1 MIKTRQQYQNTKRQ
15 IQTFHDALANVRG
28 QQFAEG
34 SDEYLFQQMDVAG
47 LESQLADLRAE
58 AHHYE
63 QLVAERPA
71 RIVAE
76 SFDELPIALIKA
88 RIALGMTQREL
99 AERLGVQEQQ
109 VQRYEA
115 TDYASAS
122 LHRIGQ
128 VVRALNVQVRE
139 EVLLPPANSAE
150 LGVSVIE

>member
-1 MIKTRQQYQNTKRQ
+1 MIKTRHQYQNTNRQ
-15 IQTFHDALANVRG
+15 IQIFQEALTNARG
-28 QQFAEG
+28 QHYEEG

-63 QLVAERPA
+63 QLVSAPPS

-99 AERLGVQEQQ
+99 AEQLGVQEQQ
-109 VQRYEA
+109 IQRYEA

-122 LHRIGQ
+122 LQRIGQ
-128 VVRALNVQVRE
+128 VIRALNVQVRE
-139 EVLLPPANSAE
+139 EILLPRAKTVTDV
-150 LGVSVIE
+150 VSVIE